1 VISQG
6 LTLVSSIVTARLLGS
21 TGFGEYGMIN
31 STVGMF
37 GTFAGFGLGLTTT
50 KFVAEL
56 RTSDPERAGRI
67 IGLTSIV
74 AALSGGL
81 ISLGLFLFAPLLA
94 THTLAAPQ
102 LVSELRMSSLLL
114 FFNALIGVQT
124 GTLAGFEAFRTIA
137 KLSLA
142 KGLLS
147 FPLMIAGVL
156 TWRLPGAVLGLVAA
170 SFIGWL
176 INNLI
181 LRKKSRDAGIRAT
194 YVGVWREGRV
204 LWSFAFPA
212 FLANASV
219 GPVTWMVNAL
229 LINRPRGYSEMGVFN
244 AAYQW
249 RTAMIFLPTL
259 IGQVVMPM
267 LSSLQGE
274 KGRQSARKI
283 LLGATL
289 LNALFVL
296 PALLPILFL
305 SNRIMAFYGPGFASR
320 GMVLLVTALT
330 AGLYAI
336 ETPVGDIIAASGRMW
351 LAALINLGWAC
362 VFVGSAWF
370 FLRIGWGADG
380 LAAAYLI
387 AYSVHA
393 TWTFWLARRIVVD
406 GYTRR
411 IPL

>member
-1 VISQG
+1 
-6 LTLVSSIVTARLLGS
+6 
-21 TGFGEYGMIN
+21 
-31 STVGMF
+31 
-37 GTFAGFGLGLTTT
+37 
-50 KFVAEL
+50 
-56 RTSDPERAGRI
+56 
-67 IGLTSIV
+67 
-74 AALSGGL
+74 
-81 ISLGLFLFAPLLA
+81 
-94 THTLAAPQ
+94 
-102 LVSELRMSSLLL
+102 
-114 FFNALIGVQT
+114 
-124 GTLAGFEAFRTIA
+124 
-137 KLSLA
+137 
-142 KGLLS
+142 
-147 FPLMIAGVL
+147 
-156 TWRLPGAVLGLVAA
+156 
-170 SFIGWL
+170 
-176 INNLI
+176 
-181 LRKKSRDAGIRAT
+181 
-194 YVGVWREGRV
+194 
-204 LWSFAFPA
+204 
-212 FLANASV
+212 
-219 GPVTWMVNAL
+219 MVNAL

-336 ETPVGDIIAASGRMW
+336 ETPMGDIIAASGRMW

-393 TWTFWLARRIVVD
+393 TWTFWLARRIVAD
-406 GYTRR
+406 GHTRR